1 MFGLPGGIHE
11 YLVIEAR
18 QNLRLVRSCWPNDYA
33 PRSLPRWAAADT
45 ARPRRDSC
53 SEETAVGCIVAR
65 VRRGNS
71 PSDAT
76 AEVYRRQRVV
86 AQASVI
92 PHNAVHNLVHTGA
105 DRPVHLKPA
114 PAAVHHKNIIAA
126 RILGMQEGFAGI
138 A

>member
-33 PRSLPRWAAADT
+33 PRSLPRWAAAGT

-53 SEETAVGCIVAR
+53 SEETAVGCIVAP
-65 VRRGNS
+65 VRRGVAT
-71 PSDAT
+71 SDAT
-76 AEVYRRQRVV
+76 AEGYRRQRAV

-92 PHNAVHNLVHTGA
+92 PHNGA
-105 DRPVHLKPA
+105 QLGAYGCRPSCSPQTR
-114 PAAVHHKNIIAA
+114 A
-126 RILGMQEGFAGI
+126 RSRSP
-138 A
+138 